1 MKITSQAFEPGEM
14 IPAKYTCKGQNI
26 SPPIAWQGAPE
37 GTRSITVISE
47 DPDAPMGNWVHWVY
61 YDIPPQVT
69 GLPEN
74 IPGEERPS
82 PGGTQGINDSLTIG
96 YAGPCP
102 PSGTHRY
109 FFRVYAVDTELD
121 LPPGANKQEVLQA
134 MEGHLLGMGDLMGR
148 FSK

>member
-1 MKITSQAFEPGEM
+1 
-14 IPAKYTCKGQNI
+14 
-26 SPPIAWQGAPE
+26 
-37 GTRSITVISE
+37 VISE

-61 YDIPPQVT
+61 YDIPPQIT